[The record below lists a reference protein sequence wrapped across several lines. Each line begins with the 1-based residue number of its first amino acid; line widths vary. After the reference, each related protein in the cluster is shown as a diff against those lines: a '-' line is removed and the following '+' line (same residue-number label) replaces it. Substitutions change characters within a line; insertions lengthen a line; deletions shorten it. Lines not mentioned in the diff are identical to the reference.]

1 MSRYPVPPPGAAT
14 VEIRVPFHHVDF
26 LRVVWHGRYLEY
38 LEAAQGAFLRARGL
52 DLPDM
57 QAMGFVF
64 VVAETQVRHLYPL
77 RYGDVVQVS
86 CWVDGDESRIDM
98 VYDLVNATVERRCAT
113 ARTSLVTLTDA
124 GELCLATPGTILERL
139 RGAPVS
145 GQGGR

>member
-1 MSRYPVPPPGAAT
+1 MNRYPSPPPEAAK

-38 LEAAQGAFLRARGL
+38 LEAAQGAYLRARGL

-57 QAMGFVF
+57 QALGFVF
-64 VVAETQVRHLYPL
+64 VVAETHVRHLYPL
-77 RYGDVVQVS
+77 RYGDLVQVS

-98 VYDLVNATVERRCAT
+98 VYDLANVTAERRCAT

-124 GELCLATPGTILERL
+124 GELCLATPRIILEHL
-139 RGAPVS
+139 RRAPAS
-145 GQGGR
+145 CLGTG